1 MARKSTPQGGAVDPT
16 LSSEKAIELIERQI
30 ERADEIL
37 NLPYTD
43 PKVNAWK
50 NTTVNILEAAFGLPN
65 GTPHRNSTEFNYASS
80 GISGPSVYGRDST
93 AAFQHSHQLLT
104 QKRKALLQGFVEQ
117 LRDLSPVA
125 EVASD
130 PTSAELSHSASETDV
145 FVVHGHDEAAREAV
159 SRFIEKLGLRA
170 IILHEQA
177 NEGKTVIEKFE
188 KHSDVG
194 FAVVL
199 LTPDDV
205 GFAKADSEKR
215 RPRARQN
222 VIFELGYF
230 VGRLGRGR
238 VCALHKGSVEIP
250 SDYQGIVYVPMDD
263 GGAWRL
269 QLAKELK
276 QAKFA
281 VDLNKAI

>member
-117 LRDLSPVA
+117 LRSMADVIDVVTVEAFKRRKERSSRDESIHEMRLRDS
-125 EVASD
+125 ENDVASV
-130 PTSAELSHSASETDV
+130 LNK
-145 FVVHGHDEAAREAV
+145 G
-159 SRFIEKLGLRA
+159 IEK
-170 IILHEQA
+170 
-177 NEGKTVIEKFE
+177 
-188 KHSDVG
+188 
-194 FAVVL
+194 VL
-199 LTPDDV
+199 ATP
-205 GFAKADSEKR
+205 R
-215 RPRARQN
+215 RVLDKVYEVYQEP
-222 VIFELGYF
+222 V
-230 VGRLGRGR
+230 
-238 VCALHKGSVEIP
+238 HK
-250 SDYQGIVYVPMDD
+250 
-263 GGAWRL
+263 
-269 QLAKELK
+269 
-276 QAKFA
+276 
-281 VDLNKAI
+281 